1 MSKIFSFTRSQIRT
15 IKVNSSSLSDNA
27 ISSSY
32 ALTSSYAINSGG
44 GGGTTTGSFT
54 GSFTGSLFGTA
65 SHAITA
71 SYAMNGGSGGSTQ
84 SLQQVVNTGNS
95 IVNFGGVGTASLQS
109 VNFVNNR
116 ALYINNDIYPTIRIV
131 DNTNASNNLQIDID
145 TISLDGVS
153 YNWSDNVNNVDTSS
167 FATTGSNIF
176 IGNQTI
182 SGSLYQ
188 SGTFYPDIIDWISSS
203 IQMGTGSYIL
213 TTNNDGIT
221 QYDTY
226 ANIASALSPYI
237 SVNTSSIATTGSN
250 TFIGNQI
257 ISGSVTISGSLNATS
272 SNALSSSYAL
282 SASNAITASYA
293 LNVTDPF
300 PYSGSAVISGSL
312 LVQYDPSGGLLQGI
326 DTNTTT
332 LYDGNNAS
340 KVEWGSGRLK
350 DTTNIKSVD
359 WENRQL
365 WSGSF
370 PDLSVDWG
378 ARQLWDENGD
388 GLALEWINTGTSN
401 GVRLYG
407 TSSYAITSSYA
418 QNAQTASFVT
428 TAQTA
433 SYVLQAVS
441 SSLASTASYVIT
453 AQTASFVNTAQT
465 ASYVNPLNQN
475 VIITGSL
482 VVSGS
487 GTTIELYGDKIIAGA
502 VGGDEGGEILLG
514 KPATS
519 SSLTGS
525 GITIDSYQNRLRFF
539 EQGGSARGGFL
550 DITTL
555 GAGASTNLQKSS
567 NYFYD
572 AYLINTQTTAAGVDT
587 TINNIS
593 LVTKANEAWSFEFV
607 TIGQCSGTGGVR
619 FTVVYSATPVSSSV
633 TYWGNSTQ
641 VGNMS
646 SATTI
651 LTTPAQSGTLW
662 ATATPIDVQATIR
675 ASFVNGANAN
685 TVTIKVQPV
694 NGAQTATIRAMA
706 YLTARRIS

>member
-153 YNWSDNVNNVDTSS
+153 YNWSDIVNNVDTSS

-312 LVQYDPSGGLLQGI
+312 LVQYDPSPDSNSQG
-326 DTNTTT
+326 
-332 LYDGNNAS
+332 
-340 KVEWGSGRLK
+340 
-350 DTTNIKSVD
+350 
-359 WENRQL
+359 
-365 WSGSF
+365 
-370 PDLSVDWG
+370 
-378 ARQLWDENGD
+378 
-388 GLALEWINTGTSN
+388 
-401 GVRLYG
+401 
-407 TSSYAITSSYA
+407 
-418 QNAQTASFVT
+418 
-428 TAQTA
+428 
-433 SYVLQAVS
+433 
-441 SSLASTASYVIT
+441 
-453 AQTASFVNTAQT
+453 
-465 ASYVNPLNQN
+465 
-475 VIITGSL
+475 
-482 VVSGS
+482 
-487 GTTIELYGDKIIAGA
+487 
-502 VGGDEGGEILLG
+502 
-514 KPATS
+514 
-519 SSLTGS
+519 
-525 GITIDSYQNRLRFF
+525 
-539 EQGGSARGGFL
+539 
-550 DITTL
+550 
-555 GAGASTNLQKSS
+555 
-567 NYFYD
+567 
-572 AYLINTQTTAAGVDT
+572 
-587 TINNIS
+587 
-593 LVTKANEAWSFEFV
+593 
-607 TIGQCSGTGGVR
+607 
-619 FTVVYSATPVSSSV
+619 
-633 TYWGNSTQ
+633 
-641 VGNMS
+641 
-646 SATTI
+646 
-651 LTTPAQSGTLW
+651 
-662 ATATPIDVQATIR
+662 
-675 ASFVNGANAN
+675 
-685 TVTIKVQPV
+685 
-694 NGAQTATIRAMA
+694 
-706 YLTARRIS
+706 

>member
-153 YNWSDNVNNVDTSS
+153 YNWSDIVNNVDTSS

>member
-1 MSKIFSFTRSQIRT
+1 M
-15 IKVNSSSLSDNA
+15 
-27 ISSSY
+27 
-32 ALTSSYAINSGG
+32 
-44 GGGTTTGSFT
+44 
-54 GSFTGSLFGTA
+54 
-65 SHAITA
+65 
-71 SYAMNGGSGGSTQ
+71 
-84 SLQQVVNTGNS
+84 
-95 IVNFGGVGTASLQS
+95 
-109 VNFVNNR
+109 
-116 ALYINNDIYPTIRIV
+116 
-131 DNTNASNNLQIDID
+131 
-145 TISLDGVS
+145 
-153 YNWSDNVNNVDTSS
+153 
-167 FATTGSNIF
+167 
-176 IGNQTI
+176 
-182 SGSLYQ
+182 
-188 SGTFYPDIIDWISSS
+188 
-203 IQMGTGSYIL
+203 
-213 TTNNDGIT
+213 
-221 QYDTY
+221 
-226 ANIASALSPYI
+226 
-237 SVNTSSIATTGSN
+237 
-250 TFIGNQI
+250 
-257 ISGSVTISGSLNATS
+257 
-272 SNALSSSYAL
+272 
-282 SASNAITASYA
+282 
-293 LNVTDPF
+293 
-300 PYSGSAVISGSL
+300 
-312 LVQYDPSGGLLQGI
+312 
-326 DTNTTT
+326 
-332 LYDGNNAS
+332 
-340 KVEWGSGRLK
+340 
-350 DTTNIKSVD
+350 
-359 WENRQL
+359 
-365 WSGSF
+365 
-370 PDLSVDWG
+370 
-378 ARQLWDENGD
+378 
-388 GLALEWINTGTSN
+388 
-401 GVRLYG
+401 
-407 TSSYAITSSYA
+407 
-418 QNAQTASFVT
+418 
-428 TAQTA
+428 
-433 SYVLQAVS
+433 QAVS